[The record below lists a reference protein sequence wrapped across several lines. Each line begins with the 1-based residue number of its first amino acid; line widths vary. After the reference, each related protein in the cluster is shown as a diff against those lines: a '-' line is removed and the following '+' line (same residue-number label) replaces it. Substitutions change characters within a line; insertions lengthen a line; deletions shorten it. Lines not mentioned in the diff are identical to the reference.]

1 MTTTVRIVVREDS
14 AEFHGVT
21 ADVTLP
27 GDGSPEQ
34 FVQALKLAMAQAGKN
49 LPMVW
54 RGVRATDVVQVA
66 VTAPA

>member
-21 ADVTLP
+21 ADVTLA

-34 FVQALKLAMAQAGKN
+34 FAQALKLAMNQAGKN
-49 LPMVW
+49 LPQVW
-54 RGVRATDVVQVA
+54 RGVRSTDQVA
-66 VTAPA
+66 TPA